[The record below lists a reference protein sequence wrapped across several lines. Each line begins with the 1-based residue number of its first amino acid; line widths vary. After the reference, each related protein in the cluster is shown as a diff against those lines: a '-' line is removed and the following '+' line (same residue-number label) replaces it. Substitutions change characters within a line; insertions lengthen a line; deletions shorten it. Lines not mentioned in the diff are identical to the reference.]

1 MSQNPQLTQ
10 HIKSVVASEISRQF
24 AQVRDDVREEIRAE
38 IRQTVRDVIREE
50 LNTTTEKLNTKI
62 SETCVKLQSMQSSGG
77 MELTK
82 RETALEERVM
92 SKINKEYGGQIAK
105 IVEYNAYQMQDTDGL
120 INAYRQQV
128 VVDNNKSNQ
137 KLLTGRGDTRHI
149 ISENVS
155 LAFGYTDET
164 F

>member
-10 HIKSVVASEISRQF
+10 HIKSIVASEISRQF

-38 IRQTVRDVIREE
+38 IRKTVRDTIREE

-62 SETCVKLQSMQSSGG
+62 SETCVKLQSMQPTSSGG

-92 SKINKEYGGQIAK
+92 NKINKEYGGQIAK

-120 INAYRQQV
+120 INAYNRPQIC
-128 VVDNNKSNQ
+128 S
-137 KLLTGRGDTRHI
+137 
-149 ISENVS
+149 
-155 LAFGYTDET
+155 
-164 F
+164 